1 MENLGKRIELRF
13 ASKKKDYLK
22 RTSKLSHMSQKI
34 FDNDLVTTCKSKVT
48 SKFNKPIYVGTC
60 ILNLSKALMHK

>member
-1 MENLGKRIELRF
+1 
-13 ASKKKDYLK
+13 
-22 RTSKLSHMSQKI
+22 MSQKI